1 MGIAVIGLANAG
13 AIAVN
18 SALAPA
24 PTDWPAWIQ
33 TAAAVIGLIAIV
45 AFLIGLNT
53 YVRQEPP
60 VRHDKF
66 VDTMMKSVRK
76 QTERLEREFA
86 EALHVPPTGAANAQA
101 YVRDLRRLL
110 RESTAF
116 VRHARAYPV
125 GDWPSFELANAFSD
139 WAAIVDST
147 DSLLADMYDE
157 INAAILRHE
166 WGSLREQYL
175 REEWYVRR
183 DIGKLKGLADAFD
196 KAAKPFVKKKHDA
209 GKAGGGDHH

>member
-1 MGIAVIGLANAG
+1 MATN
-13 AIAVN
+13 
-18 SALAPA
+18 
-24 PTDWPAWIQ
+24 WPAWIQ
-33 TAAAVIGLIAIV
+33 AAAAVIGLATTIAI
-45 AFLIGLNT
+45 LIGFNN

-66 VDTMMKSVRK
+66 VDTMVKSVRR

-86 EALHVPPTGAANAQA
+86 EALRVPPTGASNAQA

-125 GDWPSFELANAFSD
+125 GDWPSFELAAAFSD
-139 WAAIVDST
+139 WAAIIDST
-147 DSLLADMYDE
+147 DSLLDDMYEE

-166 WGSLREQYL
+166 WGSLHEQYL

-196 KAAKPFVKKKHDA
+196 KAAKPFAKKKAEPKKEREDA
-209 GKAGGGDHH
+209 HA